1 MDGLIV
7 GGLFLFFCLQVYG
20 EKGETNADLHID
32 HFSQSFV
39 TFHGKKKTNGSKR
52 RRMVLFG
59 SKHEYRQD
67 QGSGG
72 EHLNKNTLR
81 RVDTHCQVRTVR
93 TKN

>member
-1 MDGLIV
+1 
-7 GGLFLFFCLQVYG
+7 
-20 EKGETNADLHID
+20 
-32 HFSQSFV
+32 
-39 TFHGKKKTNGSKR
+39 
-52 RRMVLFG
+52 MVLFG

-93 TKN
+93 TKKLKIKNGHGSFEDDAS